1 MLDDDGVVQP
11 YGAPGEVS
19 VRGPQVMKGYWRRPE
34 DTATVLTSGGFFRT
48 GDIGIM
54 SDQGRVRLLERKT
67 DLIMVSGYNVFLAEV
82 GVVAAAL
89 PGVLDCV
96 EVGVPD
102 ALNGDALK
110 MQVVGKDQPRNAPA
124 LP

>member
-34 DTATVLTSGGFFRT
+34 DTASVFTSGGFFRT

-54 SDQGRVRLLERKT
+54 SDQGRVLLIDRKK
-67 DLIMVSGYNVFLAEV
+67 DLVLVSGFKVYLAEV
-82 GVVAAAL
+82 EAVAAAL
-89 PGVLDCV
+89 PGVVALGA
-96 EVGVPD
+96 VGVTES
-102 ALNGDALK
+102 LTSKALK
-110 MQVVGKDQPRNAPA
+110 IT
-124 LP
+124 